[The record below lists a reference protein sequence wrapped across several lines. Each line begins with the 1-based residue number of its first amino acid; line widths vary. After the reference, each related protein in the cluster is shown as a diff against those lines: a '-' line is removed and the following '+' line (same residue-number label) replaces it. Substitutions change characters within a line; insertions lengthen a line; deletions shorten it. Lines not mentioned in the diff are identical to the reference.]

1 MGIVLTDLTIE
12 DLCDLMC
19 GGPEQEEEDTEED
32 ELSREAGC
40 IPQL

>member
-1 MGIVLTDLTIE
+1 MGVVLENLTLE

-19 GGPEQEEEDTEED
+19 GGPEPEEDEEGD